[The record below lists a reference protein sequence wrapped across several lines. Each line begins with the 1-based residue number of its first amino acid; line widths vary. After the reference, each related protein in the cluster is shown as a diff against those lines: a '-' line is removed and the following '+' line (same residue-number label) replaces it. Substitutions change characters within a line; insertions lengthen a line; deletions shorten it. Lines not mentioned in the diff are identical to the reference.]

1 MPKLNATGLEAALA
15 EVTQWGNERS
25 EAINVEDKQRVVDSG
40 RTEITVLTPE
50 QLEAW
55 QAAMRPVWDE
65 FRERIGGDLVDAA
78 LAAAR

>member
-1 MPKLNATGLEAALA
+1 M
-15 EVTQWGNERS
+15 WGNQRS
-25 EAINVEDKQRVVDSG
+25 EQINVDDKQRVVESG
-40 RTEITVLTPE
+40 RTEITVLTPQ

-65 FRERIGGDLVDAA
+65 FRDRIGGDLVDAA